1 MKSYVELV
9 TVPSRD
15 NNSTLLMLHFD
26 EKRYVFGQIA
36 EGTQRML
43 GQNTVKMNRIGEI
56 FLSGKTEWSNTG
68 GLTGLLLTMGDAKAI
83 RDLERQQQ
91 AEKKQARYSVANPD
105 GSMSNPYPPPPEPKG
120 LTIHGGKNILS
131 TVATTRNFVFRE
143 NSGVRFHEYDFVGG
157 NVIFKDE
164 FVTVRPLRAFPRQI
178 GGESPTGRSE
188 ENRLREIED
197 IDLGS
202 HEQLKGIV
210 DAMWNGQPGSLQ
222 VGKDDEDYVISLITR
237 LKEDEERVRNEKA
250 RPKAPSN
257 KSHNIDI
264 EGESP
269 PKRQKLESGQTKGD
283 EEPSWDNILEP
294 PEPAKPVPEFSA
306 SRPLRRPWPATY
318 TRSLPGTIPGTSALS
333 YMVSIAQVRGRFRP
347 DVAKKLGVKP
357 GPDFRALAEG
367 GSVTLEDG
375 TIINSNQCLDPPRPV
390 NGVAFLDIPDESF
403 LESTIEQI
411 NAWKEERQ
419 NNKENSIISLWAW
432 AVGPNMEKSE
442 RLLSYID
449 TLSGQH
455 MINSPTSPLQDM
467 SLKDSAAQATRLN
480 LLDSENFPLPCPGYL
495 NPSDAR
501 EPEPT
506 DEDRIIRA
514 RDSLLIDVHP
524 TQGIQLAKLR
534 PRFNYRTV
542 QEDVKTKFGDGRYWR
557 AAKAAHSKI
566 AKEAAQRGY
575 TPSPADEVELVTLGT
590 GSSMPSKYR
599 NVSATAVTVPG
610 FGNLLLDCGESTL
623 NQLRRSYGLAKT
635 AEFLKDLKVL
645 YISHLHADHHLGTIA
660 VLKAW
665 FLRMVDSQEDAS
677 KLYLIAPS
685 KFLNFLEEYTQ
696 IENFGLRHIT
706 FISCDS
712 LLIPSQQHPDAKKRE
727 DSQRIEE
734 MISSLPFEK
743 VETSRAV
750 HCRGSFTV
758 AFTFKEPA
766 GFKLAYSGDTRPTN
780 GFVEIG
786 KDCTVLL
793 HEATFDDELRDEALA
808 KRHCTTSEAI
818 QAGKDMG
825 AKNLLLT
832 HFSQRYPK
840 LPNIRRQSPLGDDPL
855 CDPFMETPEG
865 KESTYIARPKDIKV
879 SERRHSGP
887 VVSKPGDENAMH
899 IGFAFDMMRVKVKDF
914 WKLESF
920 IPALEE
926 LFRQEEKLDDE
937 AAGADENPSKGQAQD
952 KSKKAKKQE
961 GGTPPQLNSK
971 RQQDKLAKKLQRRN
985 PPQNGN

>member
-26 EKRYVFGQIA
+26 EKRYVFGQVA

-43 GQNTVKMNRIGEI
+43 GQNMVKMNRISDI
-56 FLSGKTEWSNTG
+56 FLSGKTEWSSTG

-91 AEKKQARYSVANPD
+91 LERKQAKYAVANPD

-131 TVATTRNFVFRE
+131 TMATTRNFVFRE
-143 NSGVRFHEYDFVGG
+143 NSGINFHEYDFLEGSV
-157 NVIFKDE
+157 VFKDD
-164 FVTVRPLRAFPRQI
+164 FVTVRPLRAFPRQ
-178 GGESPTGRSE
+178 GSSTMTVE

-202 HEQLKGIV
+202 REQLKSIV
-210 DAMWNGQPGSLQ
+210 DAMWNGKPGSLQ
-222 VGKDDEDYVISLITR
+222 VGKDDEDYVISLVTR
-237 LKEDEERVRNEKA
+237 LKEDEQRQRNEKA
-250 RPKAPSN
+250 ESSALPN
-257 KSHNIDI
+257 KNHDRDI
-264 EGESP
+264 ESESP
-269 PKRQKLESGQTKGD
+269 PKRLKLNSDQAKGD
-283 EEPSWDNILEP
+283 EEPSWDGILEASETGRP
-294 PEPAKPVPEFSA
+294 IPEFSA

-318 TRSLPGTIPGTSALS
+318 TRSLPGTIPSTSALS
-333 YMVSIAQVRGRFRP
+333 YMISIAQVRGRFRP
-347 DVAKKLGVKP
+347 DIAKKLGVKP
-357 GPDFRALAEG
+357 GPDFRILTDG

-375 TIINSNQCLDPPRPV
+375 TIIHSTQCLDHPRPV
-390 NGVAFLDIPDESF
+390 NGIAFLDIPDENF
-403 LESTIEQI
+403 LESTIEEI
-411 NAWKEERQ
+411 NVWKEERK
-419 NNKENSIISLWAW
+419 NNKENCAVSLWVW
-432 AVGPNMEKSE
+432 VVGPNIETNK
-442 RLLSYID
+442 RLLDYID
-449 TLSGQH
+449 TLDGQH
-455 MINSPTSPLQDM
+455 MINSPTSPFQDM

-480 LLDSENFPLPCPGYL
+480 LLDNENFPLPCPGYSH
-495 NPSDAR
+495 PSGVP

-506 DEDRIIRA
+506 DKDRILRA

-524 TQGIQLAKLR
+524 TQGVQLAKLR
-534 PRFNYRTV
+534 PRFDYSLV
-542 QEDVKTKFGDGRYWR
+542 QREVKTKFGDGRYWR
-557 AAKAAHSKI
+557 AAKAAHEKI
-566 AKEAAQRGY
+566 AKEAAQRDP
-575 TPSPADEVELVTLGT
+575 TPSAADEVELVTLGT

-610 FGNLLLDCGESTL
+610 FGNILLDCGESTL
-623 NQLRRSYGLAKT
+623 NQLRRSYGQEKT
-635 AEFLKDLKVL
+635 AEFLKNMKIL

-665 FLRMVDSQEDAS
+665 FLRMVDTREDIS

-696 IENFGLRHIT
+696 IENYGLRHIN

-712 LLIPSQQHPDAKKRE
+712 LLIASQQHPDNKKRE

-734 MISSLPFEK
+734 ILSALPLEK
-743 VETSRAV
+743 IETSRAV

-758 AFTFKEPA
+758 AFTFKQPN

-840 LPNIRRQSPLGDDPL
+840 LPNIRRQSSNGDDPL
-855 CDPFMETPEG
+855 CDPFMETSEERG
-865 KESTYIARPKDIKV
+865 STYIPRAKDIKV
-879 SERRHSGP
+879 SEKRHDGP
-887 VVSKPGDENAMH
+887 IVSKPDDENAMH

-926 LFRQEEKLDDE
+926 LFKQEEKLDDE
-937 AAGADENPSKGQAQD
+937 LSEPNENLSKGQSQD
-952 KSKKAKKQE
+952 KNRKGKKKE
-961 GGTPPQLNSK
+961 GPTPPQPTSK
-971 RQQDKLAKKLQRRN
+971 RQQDKLAKKLQRRG
-985 PPQNGN
+985 PPQSSN

>member
-26 EKRYVFGQIA
+26 EKRYVFGQVA

-43 GQNTVKMNRIGEI
+43 GQNTVKMSRISEI
-56 FLSGKTEWSNTG
+56 FLSGKTEWSTTG

-91 AEKKQARYSVANPD
+91 LEKKQAKYAVANPD
-105 GSMSNPYPPPPEPKG
+105 GSMINPYPPPPEPKG

-131 TVATTRNFVFRE
+131 TMATTRNFVFRE
-143 NSGVRFHEYDFVGG
+143 NSGIHFHEYDFVEG
-157 NVIFKDE
+157 NVIFRDE
-164 FVTVRPLRAFPRQI
+164 FVTVRPLRAFPRQ
-178 GGESPTGRSE
+178 GGSPARTAE
-188 ENRLREIED
+188 ENRLRDIED

-202 HEQLKGIV
+202 REQLKNIV
-210 DAMWNGQPGSLQ
+210 DAMWNGQPGSLK
-222 VGKDDEDYVISLITR
+222 VGKDDEDYVISLMTR
-237 LKEDEERVRNEKA
+237 LKEDEERTRNEKA
-250 RPKAPSN
+250 ESSGLPN
-257 KSHNIDI
+257 KNHNIDI

-269 PKRQKLESGQTKGD
+269 PKRLKLDSEQTKGD
-283 EEPSWDNILEP
+283 EEPSWDDILEAS
-294 PEPAKPVPEFSA
+294 EPAKPVPEFSA

-333 YMVSIAQVRGRFRP
+333 YMISIAQVRGRFRP
-347 DVAKKLGVKP
+347 DIAKKLGVKP
-357 GPDFRALAEG
+357 GPDFRILTDG

-375 TIINSNQCLDPPRPV
+375 TIIHSSQCLDPPRPI
-390 NGVAFLDIPDESF
+390 NGIAFLDIPDESF
-403 LESTIEQI
+403 LESTIEEI
-411 NAWKEERQ
+411 NAWKEERE
-419 NNKENSIISLWAW
+419 NNKENSAVSLWVW
-432 AVGPNMEKSE
+432 AVGPNIEKDK

-449 TLSGQH
+449 TLGGQH
-455 MINSPTSPLQDM
+455 MINSPTSPFQDM

-480 LLDSENFPLPCPGYL
+480 LLGNENFPLPCPGYPHL
-495 NPSDAR
+495 SDVL

-524 TQGIQLAKLR
+524 TQGVQLAKLR
-534 PRFNYRTV
+534 PRFDYRTV
-542 QEDVKTKFGDGRYWR
+542 QVDAKTKFGDGRYWR
-557 AAKAAHSKI
+557 AAKAAHEKI
-566 AKEAAQRGY
+566 AKEAAQRDS
-575 TPSPADEVELVTLGT
+575 TPSAADEVELVTLGT

-610 FGNLLLDCGESTL
+610 FGNILLDCGESTL
-623 NQLRRSYGLAKT
+623 NQLRRSYGEEKMAQ
-635 AEFLKDLKVL
+635 FLKDMKIL

-665 FLRMVDSQEDAS
+665 FLRMVGAGEDAS

-696 IENFGLRHIT
+696 IENYGLRNIN
-706 FISCDS
+706 FVSCDS
-712 LLIPSQQHPDAKKRE
+712 LLIPSQQHPDSKKRE
-727 DSQRIEE
+727 DFQRIEE
-734 MISSLPFEK
+734 MISALPLEK

-758 AFTFKEPA
+758 AFTFKQPV

-793 HEATFDDELRDEALA
+793 HEATFDDELKDEALA

-840 LPNIRRQSPLGDDPL
+840 LPNIRRQSPNSDDPL
-855 CDPFMETPEG
+855 CDPFMEAPEG
-865 KESTYIARPKDIKV
+865 KESAYIARPKDIKI
-879 SERRHSGP
+879 SEKRHDGP
-887 VVSKPGDENAMH
+887 VVSKPDDENSMH

-914 WKLESF
+914 WKLENF

-926 LFRQEEKLDDE
+926 LFKQEEKLDGE
-937 AAGADENPSKGQAQD
+937 AVEAGESPSKGQSQD
-952 KSKKAKKQE
+952 KSKGKKKE
-961 GGTPPQLNSK
+961 GATPPQPTSK
-971 RQQDKLAKKLQRRN
+971 RQQDKLAKKLQRRG

>member
-1 MKSYVELV
+1 MKSYIELV

-26 EKRYVFGQIA
+26 ERRYVFGQIA

-43 GQNTVKMNRIGEI
+43 GQNTVKMNRISEI

-68 GLTGLLLTMGDAKAI
+68 GLTGLLLTMGDAKAV

-91 AEKKQARYSVANPD
+91 LEKKQAKYAVANPD
-105 GSMSNPYPPPPEPKG
+105 GSLVNPYPPPPEPKG
-120 LTIHGGKNILS
+120 LTIHGGKNIL
-131 TVATTRNFVFRE
+131 TTMATTRNFVFRE
-143 NSGVRFHEYDFVGG
+143 NSGIRFHEYNFAGG
-157 NVIFKDE
+157 NIVFKDE
-164 FVTVRPLRAFPRQI
+164 FITVRPLRAFPRKK
-178 GGESPTGRSE
+178 GSPTRTVE
-188 ENRLREIED
+188 ENRLRDIED
-197 IDLGS
+197 VDLGS
-202 HEQLKGIV
+202 RERLEQIV

-222 VGKDDEDYVISLITR
+222 VGKDDEDYVISLMTR
-237 LKEDEERVRNEKA
+237 LKEDEERRRNEKA
-250 RPKAPSN
+250 ESSASSGN
-257 KSHNIDI
+257 GHSIDT

-269 PKRQKLESGQTKGD
+269 PKRLKLDPEQTQNGEESSWDGILESSG
-283 EEPSWDNILEP
+283 P
-294 PEPAKPVPEFSA
+294 PKPVPEFSA
-306 SRPLRRPWPATY
+306 SRPLRRPWPATSA
-318 TRSLPGTIPGTSALS
+318 RSLPGTIPGTSALS
-333 YMVSIAQVRGRFRP
+333 YMVNIVQVRGKFRP
-347 DVAKKLGVKP
+347 DIAKKLGVKP
-357 GPDFRALAEG
+357 GPDFRILTDG

-375 TIINSNQCLDPPRPV
+375 TVIHSSQCLDPPRPV

-403 LESTIEQI
+403 LESTIEEI
-411 NAWKEERQ
+411 NAWKEER
-419 NNKENSIISLWAW
+419 NNDNENNAISLWVW
-432 AVGPNMEKSE
+432 AVGPNLEKNQ
-442 RLLSYID
+442 RLLDYIG
-449 TLSGQH
+449 TLDGQH
-455 MINSPTSPLQDM
+455 MINSSTSPFQDM

-480 LLDSENFPLPCPGYL
+480 ILDNENFPLPCPGYPH
-495 NPSDAR
+495 PSDVV

-524 TQGIQLAKLR
+524 NHGVQLAKLR
-534 PRFNYRTV
+534 PRFDYRIV
-542 QEDVKTKFGDGRYWR
+542 QADVKTKFGDGRYWR
-557 AAKAAHSKI
+557 AAQAAHDKI
-566 AKEAAQRGY
+566 AKEVAQRDS
-575 TPSPADEVELVTLGT
+575 TPAPADEVELVTLGT

-599 NVSATAVTVPG
+599 NVSATAVTIPG
-610 FGNLLLDCGESTL
+610 FGNILLDCGESTL
-623 NQLRRSYGLAKT
+623 NQLRRSYGKENAT
-635 AEFLKDLKVL
+635 RFLKDMKIL

-665 FLRMVDSQEDAS
+665 FLQMADAGEDAS

-696 IENFGLRHIT
+696 VENYGLRHIN
-706 FISCDS
+706 FVSCDS
-712 LLIPSQQHPDAKKRE
+712 LLISSQQHADNKKRE
-727 DSQRIEE
+727 DFQRIEE
-734 MISSLPFEK
+734 MLSSLPLEK

-786 KDCTVLL
+786 KNCTVLL
-793 HEATFDDELRDEALA
+793 HEATFDDELKDEALA

-840 LPNIRRQSPLGDDPL
+840 LPNIRRQSSNGDDPL

-865 KESTYIARPKDIKV
+865 MESTYITRPRDIRV
-879 SERRHSGP
+879 SAKQREGP
-887 VVSKPGDENAMH
+887 VVSKPDDENAMH

-926 LFRQEEKLDDE
+926 LFKQEEKLDSE
-937 AAGADENPSKGQAQD
+937 VPEADENHPKGQSQD
-952 KSKKAKKQE
+952 KNKKGKKKD
-961 GGTPPQLNSK
+961 GPTPPQPPSK

-985 PPQNGN
+985 NPHNGK